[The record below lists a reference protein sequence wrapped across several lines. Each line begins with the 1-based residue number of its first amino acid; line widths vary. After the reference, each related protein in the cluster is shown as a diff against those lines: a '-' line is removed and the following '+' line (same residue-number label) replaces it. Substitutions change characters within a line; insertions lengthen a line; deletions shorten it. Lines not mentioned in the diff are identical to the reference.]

1 MTDGLVRVDEVAGI
15 SVVVLGG
22 EVDALVAPEILERLP
37 DLVGPGRPV
46 VLDVGD
52 VSFLDSAG
60 VRLVDQ
66 FARSC
71 AGEGVRWRV
80 VAPRGSVAWRVL
92 DLVGMT
98 GPEVVVDDRAAAL
111 LQLAG

>member
-22 EVDALVAPEILERLP
+22 DVDVMVAPGIVERLP
-37 DLVGPGRPV
+37 TLVGRGRPV
-46 VLDVGD
+46 VLDLAG
-52 VSFLDSAG
+52 VSFFDSSG

-66 FARSC
+66 LARRC
-71 AGEGVRWRV
+71 AGEAVAWRV
-80 VAPRGSVAWRVL
+80 VAPEGSAARRVL
-92 DLVGMT
+92 DLVGMA
-98 GPEVVVDDRAAAL
+98 GPEVVEDREAAL